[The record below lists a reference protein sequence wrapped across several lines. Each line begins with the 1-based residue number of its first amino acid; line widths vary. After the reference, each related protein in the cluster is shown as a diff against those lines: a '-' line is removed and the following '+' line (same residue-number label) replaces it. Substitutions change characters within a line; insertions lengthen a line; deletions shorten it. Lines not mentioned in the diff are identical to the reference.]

1 MVSSSRTSRKGK
13 QLALLKTVE
22 DYSSRSTIH
31 GVSYVFDKDLG
42 VLGRI
47 LWTLVVLALLAFV
60 VFLNYRIWT
69 QWEDGQVRVSI

>member
-13 QLALLKTVE
+13 QLALLKTAE
-22 DYSSRSTIH
+22 DYSSRTTIH
-31 GVSYVFDKDLG
+31 GVSYAFDKDLG

-47 LWTLVVLALLAFV
+47 LWTLVVIALLAFAV
-60 VFLNYRIWT
+60 YLNYRIWT

>member
-1 MVSSSRTSRKGK
+1 MVSSSGKSRTRK

-22 DYSSRSTIH
+22 DYSSRTTIH
-31 GVSYVFDKDLG
+31 GVSYAFDKDLG

-47 LWTLVVLALLAFV
+47 LWTLVVIALLAFAV
-60 VFLNYRIWT
+60 YLNYRIWT